1 LEFKKSHY
9 LQKTGFVTW
18 VVFLATLVTVL
29 ISLIPAVFPAFVQR
43 SLGEFDDQIGISPFE
58 TGIWTFPLLT
68 TTSIILVLGV
78 LYKKKL
84 LPNIIKKSID
94 FIFKFEVSSKVAF
107 FVITILIGFYI
118 LFSVSELLDGTYLP
132 DYHAR
137 VKSWIDNYSVTEV
150 GNWGLG
156 YHVMIFFIKS
166 SVQIFG
172 NDKVVP
178 FIASIALLV
187 LTYLITLEIAK
198 KRFAGIVAMVIV
210 LQSGIFL
217 IYDTSVAYP
226 NFWILFYLLSLYLIF
241 KRISLSPIFYLASI
255 LSKIMT
261 VAFLPMTLFFIYR
274 TNFPKKKKIQIIV
287 YYGIVLIS
295 FLGFLVVTGTSL
307 SGTQLGEDMTPQLRS
322 DKVNF
327 REFWTGFT
335 AFYSSFR
342 FDGLVLLFLL
352 PCTIGLFFVSR
363 NGVPH
368 SDSIMFLIMS
378 MLLSAPFVAGFSDSI
393 NVPYRFL
400 PLVVFFAMG
409 VGVLL
414 SKRVKAVP

>member
-1 LEFKKSHY
+1 MEFKKSHY

-29 ISLIPAVFPAFVQR
+29 ISLIPAVFPVFVQR

-68 TTSIILVLGV
+68 TSSIILVLGV

-132 DYHAR
+132 DYYIR

-295 FLGFLVVTGTSL
+295 LLGFVFVTGTNL
-307 SGTQLGEDMTPQLRS
+307 FLTEFEKETRPLEP
-322 DKVNF
+322 DKVN
-327 REFWTGFT
+327 REFWIGFA

-378 MLLSAPFVAGFSDSI
+378 MLLSAPFVAGFSNSV

-414 SKRVKAVP
+414 SKRVKVGS

>member
-1 LEFKKSHY
+1 M
-9 LQKTGFVTW
+9 
-18 VVFLATLVTVL
+18 ATLVTVL

-68 TTSIILVLGV
+68 TGSIILVLGV

-118 LFSVSELLDGTYLP
+118 LFSVNELLEGTYQP
-132 DYHAR
+132 DYYVR

-255 LSKIMT
+255 LSKMMT

-274 TNFPKKKKIQIIV
+274 TNLPKKKKIQIIV

-295 FLGFLVVTGTSL
+295 FLGFLFVTGTNL
-307 SGTQLGEDMTPQLRS
+307 FLTEFEKETTPQLEP
-322 DKVNF
+322 DKVN
-327 REFWTGFT
+327 REFWIGFT
-335 AFYSSFR
+335 ALYSSFR

-414 SKRVKAVP
+414 SKRVKVGS

>member
-1 LEFKKSHY
+1 MAK
-9 LQKTGFVTW
+9 
-18 VVFLATLVTVL
+18 LVQVL
-29 ISLIPAVFPAFVQR
+29 ISLIPAFFPVFIQR
-43 SLGEFDDQIGISPFE
+43 SLGEFDDQIGIIPFE

-68 TTSIILVLGV
+68 TSSIILVLGV

-217 IYDTSVAYP
+217 IYDTRVSYP
-226 NFWILFYLLSLYLIF
+226 NFWILFYLLSLYFIF
-241 KRISLSPIFYLASI
+241 KRISLTLIFYLA
-255 LSKIMT
+255 
-261 VAFLPMTLFFIYR
+261 
-274 TNFPKKKKIQIIV
+274 
-287 YYGIVLIS
+287 
-295 FLGFLVVTGTSL
+295 
-307 SGTQLGEDMTPQLRS
+307 
-322 DKVNF
+322 
-327 REFWTGFT
+327 
-335 AFYSSFR
+335 
-342 FDGLVLLFLL
+342 
-352 PCTIGLFFVSR
+352 
-363 NGVPH
+363 
-368 SDSIMFLIMS
+368 
-378 MLLSAPFVAGFSDSI
+378 
-393 NVPYRFL
+393 
-400 PLVVFFAMG
+400 
-409 VGVLL
+409 
-414 SKRVKAVP
+414 